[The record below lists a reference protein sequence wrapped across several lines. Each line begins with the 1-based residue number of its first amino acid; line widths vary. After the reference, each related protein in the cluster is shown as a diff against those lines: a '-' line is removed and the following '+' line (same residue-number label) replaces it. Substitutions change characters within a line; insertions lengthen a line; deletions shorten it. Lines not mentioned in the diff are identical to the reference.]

1 MTSTYAAPAVVNP
14 VSTTSNPVEADPTG
28 PRLSR
33 MHRLRNGVQNYAWGS
48 PDAIPR
54 FLGVRPDGS
63 SLAEVWIG
71 THPLRPST
79 AVDAD
84 GRAKP
89 LSDITGDLPF
99 MLKVLAADQPL
110 SLQVH
115 PSKSQAEDGY
125 AEEERAG
132 IPLDAPQ
139 RVYKD
144 ANHKPE
150 MVYALSTFDS
160 LIGFRPTVEILRVL
174 APLETPLTKRIV
186 EDLRADPGFA
196 GIVRRLDWLLSQEV
210 TAAEVGEVVG
220 ACRALARMGMDIK
233 RAYSTAVEIAEHF
246 PDDVGVI
253 ISLMMNRMTLQP
265 GEAAFLGA
273 GIIHAH
279 LKGLCLE
286 VMASSDNVL
295 RAGLTTKHIDRKGL
309 ISCLGET
316 GMARIARVNP
326 EFALAE
332 TEVFSPAGVEFALAI
347 TQVSHADP
355 EGVAVVNAKESIL
368 ICTGGEVEVRCP
380 SGERVALGRGDSVY
394 LGPDDKECVIVGLG
408 EVAQA
413 YEPAQRAL
421 HSRLVDVV

>member
-1 MTSTYAAPAVVNP
+1 
-14 VSTTSNPVEADPTG
+14 
-28 PRLSR
+28 
-33 MHRLRNGVQNYAWGS
+33 MHRLRNGVQNYSWGS

-54 FLGVRPDGS
+54 FLGSRPDGTPV
-63 SLAEVWIG
+63 AEVWIG
-71 THPLRPST
+71 THHLQPST

-84 GRAKP
+84 GTEKP
-89 LSDITGDLPF
+89 LSDLSGELPF

-115 PSKSQAEDGY
+115 PSKALAEQGF
-125 AEEERAG
+125 ANEEQAG
-132 IPLDAPQ
+132 IPIDAPQ

-144 ANHKPE
+144 DNHKPE
-150 MVYALSTFDS
+150 MVYALTTFDS

-174 APLETPLTKRIV
+174 APLETPLTQKLA

-196 GIVRRLDWLLSQEV
+196 GIVRRLEWLLTTGISASQ
-210 TAAEVGEVVG
+210 VGEVVG
-220 ACRALARMGMDIK
+220 ACRALSKLGLDIK
-233 RAYSTAVEIAEHF
+233 RAYATAVEISEHY

-253 ISLMMNRMTLQP
+253 ISLMLNRMTLQP
-265 GEAAFLGA
+265 GEAAYLGA

-295 RAGLTTKHIDRKGL
+295 RAGLTTKHVDPDGL
-309 ISCLGET
+309 VACLGGT

-326 EFALAE
+326 EFALAD
-332 TEVFSPAGVEFALAI
+332 TEVFSPSDVEFALAI
-347 TQVSHADP
+347 TQVSLAEPD
-355 EGVAVVNAKESIL
+355 GVSLVSSPRSLL
-368 ICTGGEVEVRCP
+368 ICTGGEVEVRNAAGQ
-380 SGERVALGRGDSVY
+380 SIRLARGDSAY
-394 LGPDDKECVIVGLG
+394 LEPGDGVCSVAGLG

-413 YEPAQRAL
+413 YEPARRAV

>member
-1 MTSTYAAPAVVNP
+1 MY
-14 VSTTSNPVEADPTG
+14 
-28 PRLSR
+28 
-33 MHRLRNGVQNYAWGS
+33 RLRNGVQNYPWGS
-48 PDAIPR
+48 PHAIPR
-54 FLGVRPDGS
+54 FLGERPDGTAV
-63 SLAEVWIG
+63 AEVWIG
-71 THPLRPST
+71 THPLQPST

-84 GRAKP
+84 GVAKP
-89 LSDITGDLPF
+89 LSDLTGDLPF

-125 AEEERAG
+125 ADEERAG
-132 IPLDAPQ
+132 VPLDSPS

-174 APLETPLTKRIV
+174 APLETPLTQRLV

-196 GIVRRLDWLLSQEV
+196 GIVRRLEWLLAQKV

-220 ACRALARMGMDIK
+220 ACRALAKMGLDIK
-233 RAYSTAVEIAEHF
+233 RAYSTAVEVAEHY

-253 ISLMMNRMTLQP
+253 ISLMLNRMTLQP

-295 RAGLTTKHIDRKGL
+295 RAGLTTKHIDPVGL
-309 ISCLGET
+309 VTCLGET

-326 EFALAE
+326 EFTLAE
-332 TEVFSPAGVEFALAI
+332 TEVFSPADVEFALAI

-355 EGVAVVNAKESIL
+355 EGVAVVDAKQSVL
-368 ICTGGEVEVRCP
+368 ICTGGEVEVRCA
-380 SGERVALGRGDSVY
+380 GGDRVSLGRGDSLF
-394 LGPDDKECVIVGLG
+394 LGPDDRDCVIVGLG

-413 YEPAQRAL
+413 FEPAKRAL